1 MNVGG
6 VIISYLLTALV
17 FFAIDLAWLGLVAK
31 DMYGRNIGHLMSSQV
46 NWAAAGVFYLA
57 FIVGILVFAVHPSV
71 DNGSILHAVIRGAL
85 FGFFTYSTYDLT
97 NLATLRDWPLS
108 VTLVDI
114 AWGMVLTGAVS
125 AVGFFIVKGLG

>member
-6 VIISYLLTALV
+6 AVVSYLLTAMV
-17 FFAIDLAWLGLVAK
+17 FFGIDLVWLGLVAK
-31 DMYGRNIGHLMSSQV
+31 NMYNRNIRHLMSSQV
-46 NWAAAGVFYLA
+46 NWVAAVVFYLA
-57 FIVGILVFAVHPSV
+57 FIVGILVFAVYPSV
-71 DNGSILHAVIRGAL
+71 DRDSLLRAIVLGVL

-108 VTLVDI
+108 VTIVDI

-125 AVGFFIVKGLG
+125 AVGFFIVKAFD